1 MTLEEFEA
9 EYDFKRPKISG
20 EEKTIVLTCQT
31 GLQAS
36 QAAHQLLKS
45 GYVKLAVH
53 QGDTLNFPPSRIDLL
68 CMKNWGTHWT
78 IEISSNE

>member
-53 QGDTLNFPPSRIDLL
+53 QGDTLYLFSYTWQYILVRQ
-68 CMKNWGTHWT
+68 W
-78 IEISSNE
+78 

>member
-53 QGDTLNFPPSRIDLL
+53 QGDS
-68 CMKNWGTHWT
+68 
-78 IEISSNE
+78 

>member
-53 QGDTLNFPPSRIDLL
+53 QGDTLYLFSYIWQYGNNGNLL
-68 CMKNWGTHWT
+68 RGM
-78 IEISSNE
+78 SV

>member
-53 QGDTLNFPPSRIDLL
+53 QGDTLYLFSYIYMAILVRQFGNLL
-68 CMKNWGTHWT
+68 RGIVC
-78 IEISSNE
+78 